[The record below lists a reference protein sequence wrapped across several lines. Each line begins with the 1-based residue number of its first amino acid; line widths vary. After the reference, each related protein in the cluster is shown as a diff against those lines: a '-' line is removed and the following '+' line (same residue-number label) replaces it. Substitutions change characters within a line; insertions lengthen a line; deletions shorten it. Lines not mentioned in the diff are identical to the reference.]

1 MSMFY
6 HDSDDSFVVSQPTNV
21 THLSGACNQFSSN
34 TTSFIPGDLEEEE
47 KCFGDY
53 SLLAKKQEQGEKRED
68 GLFES
73 ELFLTPSSSSTSS
86 CYHHDDEFYFSSCSD
101 FNDMQGKPCCEEET
115 VTGVSSSSS
124 SPQMMRSDTTTFVT
138 RSESNCTEDFLDDL
152 STELASVNRDNS
164 GTTSINN
171 NFVVLGSCDG
181 EEKKCEGVEKTN
193 KDSCEG
199 DHLDFNGLEREDSLA
214 FLKEIVSNEHPTQPQ
229 PSHSSTP
236 PSSQQDPLFIEGDD
250 GDEDVFI
257 NDMTEDCILDIN
269 SNNTLCFSPFP
280 PSISDD
286 KDSSCVV
293 TKEEEEA
300 VASSNQKTV
309 AGHHHHQRRSLR
321 QASRSRGRR
330 VSQGQN
336 IELNG
341 CDLLTNSSKKA
352 KAAISTTPNTVKKMT
367 TSTTPATTATTTATT
382 VSTNKGKRR
391 TANGV
396 THSSSHTRSNTSNS
410 NSQGAAKKSA
420 VGNEQVTGSTG
431 LISRTTTTS
440 TTKRSSRQRV
450 DYGRNKNA
458 RMAKENR
465 ERKKAYL
472 VGLENRVEELEQQM
486 EAQRKREEN
495 LLKKLC
501 VANEEIDG
509 LRLALKNNKAFGQL
523 FSALKFGT
531 STSQPFSLVP
541 PQPPSSSSSSSNTNE
556 EGENEEGEGNEPS
569 SKRAKKT
576 VIPFQINLHIQQ

>member
-152 STELASVNRDNS
+152 STELASVNRDN
-164 GTTSINN
+164 
-171 NFVVLGSCDG
+171 
-181 EEKKCEGVEKTN
+181 
-193 KDSCEG
+193 
-199 DHLDFNGLEREDSLA
+199 
-214 FLKEIVSNEHPTQPQ
+214 
-229 PSHSSTP
+229 
-236 PSSQQDPLFIEGDD
+236 
-250 GDEDVFI
+250 
-257 NDMTEDCILDIN
+257 
-269 SNNTLCFSPFP
+269 
-280 PSISDD
+280 SDD